1 MRLVFLYDGMV
12 CRCVFAVQV
21 SPLAVAV
28 DGVLVMAVVGML
40 TRVSSKLDTATPAPQ
55 SVQVVEVVADNLAPV
70 VPWYVERL
78 VVNRTALRITF
89 SSRGVLPETVAF
101 LASIANAQLQ
111 FATVQHSDVLAPIE
125 QLCQMVSEHNWASY
139 PPPPSSVITPVAL
152 LQT

>member
-1 MRLVFLYDGMV
+1 MV

-125 QLCQMVSEHNWASY
+125 QLCQMVSVKRQHTSASY
-139 PPPPSSVITPVAL
+139 PPPPSSVMTPVAL